1 MKKVVTRFAP
11 SPTGTLHIGGVRTA
25 LFNYVY
31 AKQNDGLFLVR
42 IEDTDRERSTKEF
55 EKNILDSLNSIG
67 LSPDLEPINQS
78 ERNDIYTAAA
88 QKLIDSNQAYYCDCS
103 VEELDQMRAEQQS
116 QGQKPQYDGRSRD
129 KNLSK
134 AENTV
139 LRLKTPLEG
148 EVVVNDYVRGDI
160 VFNNSELDDL
170 IILRSDG
177 SPTYHLC
184 NVVDDYE
191 QGVTTVI
198 RGEDHISNTPRQIHI
213 QNALGYPE
221 LEYAHLP
228 LVLGSDKKRLSKRHA
243 ATSLGEYKEL
253 GYLDSAI
260 LNTLARLGWSR
271 GENEVFYLDD
281 LIKEFSI
288 SEVQKAGAIFDITKL
303 DFLNSQHM
311 ANLDLEEFIDHL
323 RPFLASKNIDIDNHP
338 KRDLLIDSMR
348 SSANNLAGVALNL
361 VCYFHDVVE
370 YNQKAIDKF
379 IGSSNQVLIDLKER
393 LADASEWNESNIDN
407 ILLKYREEKELSVPK
422 VNQPLRIALTGSTNS
437 PSLGMTLSLFEKD
450 EAKFQFLYESKTP
463 LFKKIEMIAKEIYR
477 ADEVIADTKI
487 RDQLKSFEDAGYG
500 DFPVCIAKTQY
511 SFSTDPSLKGAP
523 TGHSLPI
530 REIRLSSGAE
540 FIVVVC
546 GAVMTMPGL
555 PRVPAADSIKLNKD
569 GEIEG
574 LF

>member
-31 AKQNDGLFLVR
+31 AKQNDGLFLIR
-42 IEDTDRERSTKEF
+42 IEDTDKERSTKEF

-67 LSPDLEPINQS
+67 LSPDLDPINQS
-78 ERNDIYTAAA
+78 QRNDIYKAAA

-103 VEELDQMRAEQQS
+103 VEELDQMRAEQQAK
-116 QGQKPQYDGRSRD
+116 GMKPQYDGRSRD
-129 KNLSK
+129 KNLPKSEK
-134 AENTV
+134 TV

-148 EVVVNDYVRGDI
+148 EVVVKDHVRGDI
-160 VFNNSELDDL
+160 IFNNSELDDL

-243 ATSLGEYKEL
+243 ATSLQEYKEL

-271 GENEVFYLDD
+271 GEKEVFYLED
-281 LIKEFSI
+281 LIKEFNI
-288 SEVQKAGAIFDITKL
+288 NEVQKAGAIFDITKL

-311 ANLDLEEFIDHL
+311 ANLDLEEFISHL
-323 RPFLASKNIDIDNHP
+323 EPFLKSKQIDVNSHP
-338 KRDLLIDSMR
+338 KKELLIDSMR
-348 SSANNLAGVALNL
+348 SSANNLEGIALNL
-361 VCYFHDVVE
+361 VCYFHDVNE

-379 IGSSNQVLIDLKER
+379 IGSSNEVLVNLKEK
-393 LADASEWNESNIDN
+393 LINLDDWNEDSIDK
-407 ILLKYREEKELSVPK
+407 LLVTYREEKELSVPK
-422 VNQPLRIALTGSTNS
+422 VNQPLRIALTGSTQS
-437 PSLGMTLSLFEKD
+437 PSLGMTLSLFEKE
-450 EAKFQFLYESKTP
+450 EAISR
-463 LFKKIEMIAKEIYR
+463 IEKLIN
-477 ADEVIADTKI
+477 
-487 RDQLKSFEDAGYG
+487 
-500 DFPVCIAKTQY
+500 
-511 SFSTDPSLKGAP
+511 
-523 TGHSLPI
+523 
-530 REIRLSSGAE
+530 
-540 FIVVVC
+540 FI
-546 GAVMTMPGL
+546 
-555 PRVPAADSIKLNKD
+555 
-569 GEIEG
+569 
-574 LF
+574 